1 MGSSEVT
8 LAPQRGNKLGT
19 CAIGILTLEAV
30 SDIWVPYAQQVLD
43 KWTSYKTNEGKPV
56 VVKPHWAKEWYMYK
70 VGDKPWVEK
79 LVKEDYKGEIAEFQ
93 ALMAAIGKKHGWTLG
108 DIKRT
113 FSNDVLDNTFL
124 GGVAASQPQQA
135 VKVAKVVQV
144 QVHEVPAD
152 VV

>member
-1 MGSSEVT
+1 
-8 LAPQRGNKLGT
+8 
-19 CAIGILTLEAV
+19 
-30 SDIWVPYAQQVLD
+30 
-43 KWTSYKTNEGKPV
+43 
-56 VVKPHWAKEWYMYK
+56 MYK
-70 VGDKPWVEK
+70 VGGKPWVEK
-79 LVKEDYKGEIAEFQ
+79 LVKEDYKEEIAEFQ

-124 GGVAASQPQQA
+124 GGVATSQPQQA
-135 VKVAKVVQV
+135 VKAAKVVQV